1 MTLENEMLRIMKH
14 AQDLSDK
21 LDKNTR
27 CDDYIKKIGE
37 EQKYREVLQS
47 QIKNLKVLNDQIE
60 EKRVLAK

>member
-1 MTLENEMLRIMKH
+1 MTLENEVLRIMKQ

-27 CDDYIKKIGE
+27 CDDYIKKIAE
-37 EQKYREVLQS
+37 EQKYRGVLES
-47 QIKNLKVLNDQIE
+47 QIKNLKILNDQIE